1 MFLLL
6 GTSSKSGSKL
16 KPKIHKSELKFAHV
30 YRKIN
35 RRIALI
41 LRAAFVDKKTFAQ
54 KGTIVIDGGLFF
66 NIN

>member
-30 YRKIN
+30 YRKTKSAYSTYSARGFCRQKNFCSKGNN
-35 RRIALI
+35 RNWWRII
-41 LRAAFVDKKTFAQ
+41 F
-54 KGTIVIDGGLFF
+54 
-66 NIN
+66 